1 MAISKEEFSK
11 IEHLLPIVRGN
22 GKIDSFTT
30 LNAML
35 FIAENG
41 CKWRSLP
48 KEFGNWHTI
57 YMKVNRWAKNGIL
70 ERVFASLRNG
80 NADMMFLDATIVKV
94 HPHGTGALKKTENNL
109 LENQKADLPQ
119 KYISLLQVN
128 AKRLKSH

>member
-1 MAISKEEFSK
+1 MGISKEEFAK

-57 YMKVNRWAKNGIL
+57 YMKINRWAKNGVL
-70 ERVFASLRNG
+70 EKIFASLRDD
-80 NADMMFLDATIVKV
+80 NANMMFLDATIVKV
-94 HPHGTGALKKTENNL
+94 HPNGTGALKKTANSQSG
-109 LENQKADLPQ
+109 NQKADLPQ
-119 KYISLLQVN
+119 KYISLLQAN
-128 AKRLKSH
+128 GKHLK